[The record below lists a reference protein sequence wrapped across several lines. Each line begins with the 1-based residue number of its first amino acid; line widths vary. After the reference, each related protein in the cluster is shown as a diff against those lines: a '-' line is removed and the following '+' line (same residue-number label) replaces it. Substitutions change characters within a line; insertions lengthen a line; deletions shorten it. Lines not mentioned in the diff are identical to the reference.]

1 MSNIFYGK
9 TNHDC
14 IGGLIEKLK
23 QNYFKDPQA
32 EHLFI
37 VPDRISVLTEVKIF
51 EYLNIES
58 TCNIRVLTLSRL
70 ASMVMQDMMV
80 IPKTSS
86 CMIFQKLLKDNREN
100 LKCFNKRL
108 DSDLASC
115 VFETISQFKSCRIP
129 VENVYVSTCLI
140 V

>member
-9 TNHDC
+9 TNLDC
-14 IGGLIEKLK
+14 VKGLIEQLK
-23 QNYFKDPQA
+23 KNYQKDPQA

-51 EYLNIES
+51 ESLGIES

-70 ASMVMQDMMV
+70 ASIVMEGMSV

-86 CMIFQKLLKDNREN
+86 CMIFQKLLKDNRQD
-100 LKCFNKRL
+100 LKCFNKRI
-108 DSDLASC
+108 DIDLASC
-115 VFETISQFKSCRIP
+115 VFETISQF
-129 VENVYVSTCLI
+129 
-140 V
+140 